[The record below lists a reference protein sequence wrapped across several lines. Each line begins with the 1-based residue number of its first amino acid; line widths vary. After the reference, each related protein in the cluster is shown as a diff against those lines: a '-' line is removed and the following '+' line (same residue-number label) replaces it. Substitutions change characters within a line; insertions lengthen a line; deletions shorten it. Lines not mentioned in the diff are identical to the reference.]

1 MTTMRGENRG
11 SFIVGSSM
19 RNQCIERLWREVF
32 RCTIFLFYC
41 VFYALEDG
49 GHLDLDN
56 QTHMFVLHYV
66 FLPRINFALQE
77 FAGAFN
83 LRPIRTEHNWSP
95 NKIWSSGM
103 INPNNAMQTALR
115 DPAVNDVEPDNLEFF
130 GLYRDGPVPS
140 EEASDVIVVP
150 PTCPISQDSL
160 LLLQRNVDPLRNS
173 DFFSIDLYLSGI
185 SIVLG
190 YNNNIAHNQ

>member
-1 MTTMRGENRG
+1 
-11 SFIVGSSM
+11 
-19 RNQCIERLWREVF
+19 
-32 RCTIFLFYC
+32 
-41 VFYALEDG
+41 
-49 GHLDLDN
+49 
-56 QTHMFVLHYV
+56 
-66 FLPRINFALQE
+66 
-77 FAGAFN
+77 
-83 LRPIRTEHNWSP
+83 
-95 NKIWSSGM
+95 M

-130 GLYRDGPVPS
+130 GLDRDGPVPS